1 MEGPTRN
8 AIWPVLLLLFSK
20 LVIVQCLVGVEE
32 VDKTCQSHET
42 CMPNCAI
49 FKEKLNEKNELPLG
63 SAERDDLTNE
73 IKSQVCNKKKRAF
86 CCPCENNPCVS
97 SKDCPQVLELSA
109 TRKRIKSSDP
119 AAAAKILSRLKANIC
134 NKEERK
140 ICCPLKGSSED
151 LEEKPDVEETADTG
165 LPGPLFPSV
174 PNCGDRKDNGAQIVG
189 GKEAE
194 EGEFP
199 WAALLGQTR
208 KKRKRL
214 NGKWIGYNETRWSC
228 GGILI
233 TPKVVLTAAHCQ
245 GKTAGTKIQRVR
257 LGEWKVA
264 GQAQGIEL
272 QDAGEKLPPEQDFEI
287 GPDDVIIHE
296 DYGTVRQDN
305 GKNIVNDIAIIF
317 LPKSAVLNPG
327 VQLVCLPHND
337 EEYRR
342 ELRVSNLVED
352 IVGKRPTVVGWG
364 YTSGFDPYDLTL
376 QGDLQDYGVASK
388 SLQKLD
394 IPVLGPEECSEK
406 FAGFKPIETQVCAGG
421 ELGKDSCKGDSGG
434 GLYIQREQ
442 YKPWYLIGIV
452 SFGSKKCGSG
462 VPGIYTRVSE
472 FIPWVQE
479 KMLLKGL

>member
-1 MEGPTRN
+1 MGLVGMEGPTRN

-151 LEEKPDVEETADTG
+151 LEKPDVETADTG

-174 PNCGDRKDNGAQIVG
+174 TNCGDRKDNGAQIVG

-352 IVGKRPTVVGWG
+352 IVGKGPQWWVGDTPPDSTHM
-364 YTSGFDPYDLTL
+364 TSHFKATSKTM
-376 QGDLQDYGVASK
+376 ASPRKACRSLIFRFLIQRSAQK
-388 SLQKLD
+388 SLQASSL
-394 IPVLGPEECSEK
+394 L
-406 FAGFKPIETQVCAGG
+406 KPKSVQVENLA
-421 ELGKDSCKGDSGG
+421 
-434 GLYIQREQ
+434 R
-442 YKPWYLIGIV
+442 
-452 SFGSKKCGSG
+452 
-462 VPGIYTRVSE
+462 TRVKEILEEAFIFRGSSTSLGISSE
-472 FIPWVQE
+472 
-479 KMLLKGL
+479 L